1 MRMRVL
7 LLAGDGIGPEVVS
20 EAVRVLRAV
29 ERRFKFRMELCE
41 GIIGCQGI
49 DRFGDPLPPS
59 TLSLIRGV
67 DAILFGA
74 VGGAKENGR
83 EAPSMRPEDGLL
95 KLRKEMGLFANIRP
109 VKPFNSVLA
118 ASPIREE
125 NARDADF
132 VIVREL
138 LGGLYFGKPKKR
150 MDSSRGQRA
159 VDTLAYTQKQ
169 IERLLKVAFELAQS
183 RRKLVH
189 SVDKRNVLETSR
201 LWYETANEMS
211 AEYPDVKLE
220 HMLVD
225 NAAVQIIREPRQFD
239 VIVTENTFGDIL
251 SDEASLVT
259 GSLGMLPSASLS
271 GSFMGRR
278 ATRSSR
284 RPSLY
289 EPIHGA
295 APTLAG
301 HNVANPI
308 AAILSAAMMLRIS
321 FKQED
326 AAAAV
331 EDAVG
336 SVLQDGYRTKDIAI
350 TKGASVVTTS
360 QMGSLV
366 AERVAG

>member
-1 MRMRVL
+1 MRMRIL

-29 ERRFKFRMELCE
+29 EKRFRCKFDFCE
-41 GIIGCQGI
+41 GVIGCQGI
-49 DRFGDPLPPS
+49 KQSGEPLPTA
-59 TLSLIRGV
+59 TLSLMRGV
-67 DAILFGA
+67 DAILFGS
-74 VGGAKENGR
+74 VGGVEGDIDGV
-83 EAPSMRPEDGLL
+83 RPEDGLL
-95 KLRKEMGLFANIRP
+95 KLRKETGLFANIRP
-109 VKPFNSVLA
+109 VKPYAAVLG
-118 ASPIREE
+118 ASPIKEE
-125 NARDADF
+125 YAKDADF

-159 VDTLAYTQKQ
+159 VDTLAYTEKQ
-169 IERLLKVAFELAQS
+169 IERLLKVGFDLAQT
-183 RRKLVH
+183 RRKKLH

-201 LWYETANEMS
+201 LWHDIANEMNE
-211 AEYPDVKLE
+211 EYPDVKLE

-225 NAAVQIIREPRQFD
+225 NAAVQILTNPKQFD

-251 SDEASLVT
+251 SDEASVVA

-271 GSFMGRR
+271 GSVNARR
-278 ATRSSR
+278 SSRGSR

-308 AAILSAAMMLRIS
+308 ATILSAAMMLRIS
-321 FKQED
+321 FKMET
-326 AAAAV
+326 AAQAIEEAI
-331 EDAVG
+331 A
-336 SVLQDGYRTKDIAI
+336 SVLDDGYRTKDIAL
-350 TKGASVVTTS
+350 TRGASVVTTS
-360 QMGSLV
+360 QMGSLI
-366 AERVAG
+366 AERLAA